1 MTASSATGRGR
12 FRRQGLAGR
21 RTAVAGAAGL
31 AALATAWAVGA
42 TWSVA
47 VVSAWDVAAA
57 VYLVRVWSK
66 VRRLD
71 GAGARRAAAS
81 EDGSRTAAEALLLAA
96 SVASLFAVGYLLVEA
111 GRGGAGRQVALTAL
125 AVGSVLLAWGVVHT
139 IFALRYA
146 RLFYAPP
153 EGGLAFHEDD
163 PPDYSDFAYVAFT
176 IGMTFQ
182 VSDTDISKRPIRRAA
197 IHHALLSYAFG
208 TVILGIIISS
218 IAALLGT

>member
-1 MTASSATGRGR
+1 MTRSSTASG
-12 FRRQGLAGR
+12 FPRQGLAGR
-21 RTAVAGAAGL
+21 RTAAAGAAGL
-31 AALATAWAVGA
+31 AALAGGWAAGA
-42 TWSVA
+42 SWSVA
-47 VVSAWDVAAA
+47 VVLAWDIAAA
-57 VYLVRVWSK
+57 VFLVQVWFRVAG
-66 VRRLD
+66 LD
-71 GAGARRAAAS
+71 GAAVQRAAAS
-81 EDGSRTAAEALLLAA
+81 EDDSRAAAEAVLLLA
-96 SVASLFAVGYLLVEA
+96 SVASLFAVGLLLVEA

-125 AVGSVLLAWGVVHT
+125 AVGSVLLAWAVVHT

-153 EGGLAFHEDD
+153 VGGLAFHEDD

-208 TVILGIIISS
+208 TVILGIIINS

>member
-1 MTASSATGRGR
+1 MTRSSTAPG
-12 FRRQGLAGR
+12 FPRQGLAGR
-21 RTAVAGAAGL
+21 RTAAAGAAGL
-31 AALATAWAVGA
+31 AALAVGWAAGA
-42 TWSVA
+42 SWSVA
-47 VVSAWDVAAA
+47 VVLAWDIAAA
-57 VYLVRVWSK
+57 VFLVQVWFRVAG
-66 VRRLD
+66 LD
-71 GAGARRAAAS
+71 GAAVQRAAAS
-81 EDGSRTAAEALLLAA
+81 EDDSRAAAEAVLLVA
-96 SVASLFAVGYLLVEA
+96 SVASLFAVGLLLVEA

-125 AVGSVLLAWGVVHT
+125 AVGSVLLAWAVVHT

-153 EGGLAFHEDD
+153 VGGLAFHEDD

-208 TVILGIIISS
+208 TVILGIIINS

>member
-1 MTASSATGRGR
+1 MTSDSSSDEDR
-12 FRRQGLAGR
+12 FPRQGLAGR
-21 RTAVAGAAGL
+21 RTALAGAAGV
-31 AALATAWAVGA
+31 AALAAAWAAGA

-47 VVSAWDVAAA
+47 AVLAWDTVAA
-57 VYLVRVWSK
+57 VFLVRVWPR
-66 VRRLD
+66 VARLD
-71 GAGARRAAAS
+71 GAEAARAAAS
-81 EDGSRTAAEALLLAA
+81 EDDSRASAEALLLAA
-96 SVASLFAVGYLLVEA
+96 SVASLFAVGYVLVEA

-125 AVGSVLLAWGVVHT
+125 AVASVLLAWAVVHT

-153 EGGLAFHEDD
+153 VGGLAFHEED

-197 IHHALLSYAFG
+197 IHHALISYAFG

-218 IAALLGT
+218 IAALLGR